1 MSKILQLTPYAPATW
16 ASTAFFGLTRP
27 LHLLF
32 LLSEFC
38 PLGVHVASFLL
49 SLSKW
54 GLWLFCPSFHPLL
67 HWPSLSPSCL
77 ILLSIFNG
85 HLTVFPIYVCMY
97 VYSFTSYPFP
107 VFLPGKSHG
116 QRSLAGITWN
126 HKSHTQ
132 LSDWNSKKTAIYLFI
147 FLASR
152 VFVAGHGLLQLQHM
166 GSVVVAQ
173 GLSCPRQVRSS
184 WTRDQIPCPLHW

>member
-38 PLGVHVASFLL
+38 PLGVHMASFLL

-54 GLWLFCPSFHPLL
+54 GLWLFCLSSHPLL

-97 VYSFTSYPFP
+97 VYLFTSTHFRCSCLENPM
-107 VFLPGKSHG
+107 GRGAWQESHG
-116 QRSLAGITWN
+116 ITRVRHN
-126 HKSHTQ
+126 LVTE
-132 LSDWNSKKTAIYLFI
+132 TAKRQQFIYLYFW
-147 FLASR
+147 LQGSLLL
-152 VFVAGHGLLQLQHM
+152 GL
-166 GSVVVAQ
+166 GYS
-173 GLSCPRQVRSS
+173 SCSTWAP
-184 WTRDQIPCPLHW
+184 